1 MVNMDLIRTFVSV
14 EIPEK
19 FSEQIV
25 NIQKELEKTKPDIKW
40 VEPENFHF
48 NLKFLS
54 SRTEAEITK
63 ISEKTKAVTLR
74 HKKFMLSIEQIG
86 CFPSDSSP
94 RVVWLGV
101 QQGKEEISN
110 LANDIDESC
119 SKLGIEKEKRK
130 FEPHLTLGRIRSLKN
145 QEALVKKINENRNIQ
160 IGTFKVS
167 KILLMQSKLSPKGP
181 TYSILGKYDL
191 CD

>member
-1 MVNMDLIRTFVSV
+1 MDLIRTFVSV

-19 FSEQIV
+19 FSEQII

-48 NLKFLS
+48 NLKFLG
-54 SRTEAEITK
+54 SRTEAEIAK
-63 ISEKTKAVTLR
+63 ISEKTKAVASK
-74 HKKFMLSIEQIG
+74 HKKFALSIERMG

-101 QQGKEEISN
+101 KQGADEIST
-110 LANDIDESC
+110 LAGDIDESC

-130 FEPHLTLGRIRSLKN
+130 FEPHLTLGRIRSPKN